1 MTQNGRR
8 RTRLRHPL
16 TVVGMPRERFDLV
29 IVGMGSAGMTAAEFA
44 ATLPIKVCGVERD
57 RVGGDCLWT
66 GCVPSKALLSSA
78 KAAHTM
84 RHADRYGLAASAPV
98 IDRARV
104 WARVRAVQ
112 EQLAATTDAPEHFTA
127 KGIELRFGQ
136 ATLTSATTMTV
147 GEEELEAKHILL
159 CTGGRPAV
167 PPIPGLEE
175 AGYLT
180 SETLFELT
188 DPPASIVIIGG
199 GPIAIELA
207 QAFVRLDIAVT
218 VLQDMPGILPRED
231 PELVALLTARLR
243 EEGVDLQLGTR
254 AERVERDAE
263 GMRVVH
269 AGDRRFR
276 AEAILVATGR
286 APDVEG
292 LGLEA
297 LGVDVARQ
305 GITVD
310 DGQRTSLKSVWAAG
324 DAAGGYLFTHAA
336 GFEAAR
342 AVRNML
348 FPGTADDEVLV
359 PWATFT
365 DPELAHVG
373 MTEAEAVERFGAGG
387 VEVHRHDLATSD
399 RARAEGAEL
408 GQIVVVTHKGRIV
421 GGHALAP
428 SAGELIHELALAVKD
443 STKLTELAGLVHVYP
458 TISLGIQQLA
468 AQASYAAAQRYRFLV
483 RSSA

>member
-1 MTQNGRR
+1 MSRAR
-8 RTRLRHPL
+8 Y
-16 TVVGMPRERFDLV
+16 DLV

-44 ATLPIKVCGVERD
+44 ATLPIKVCAIERD

-66 GCVPSKALLSSA
+66 GCVPSKALLASA

-84 RHADRYGLAASAPV
+84 RHADRYGLIADEPQV
-98 IDRARV
+98 DRARV
-104 WARVRAVQ
+104 WERVRAVQ
-112 EQLAATTDAPEHFTA
+112 AQLAATTDAPERFTA
-127 KGIELRFGQ
+127 KGIELRFGE
-136 ATLTSATTMTV
+136 ATLTAPGTITV
-147 GEEELEAKHILL
+147 GGEELEAKHVLL

-188 DPPASIVIIGG
+188 DPPASVVIIGG
-199 GPIAIELA
+199 GPIAVELA
-207 QAFVRLDIAVT
+207 QAFTRLSMAVT
-218 VLQDMPGILPRED
+218 VLQGPPRILPRED
-231 PELVALLTARLR
+231 PELVALLTAQLR
-243 EEGVDLQLGTR
+243 EEGVDLQLGVR
-254 AERVERDAE
+254 AERVEVEPD
-263 GMRVVH
+263 GTKVVH
-269 AGDRRFR
+269 AGDRAFR
-276 AEAILVATGR
+276 AEAILVAAGR
-286 APDVEG
+286 APNVEG

-297 LGVDVARQ
+297 VAVDVATP

-310 DGQRTSLKSVWAAG
+310 DGQRTSVKSVWAAG
-324 DAAGGYLFTHAA
+324 DVSGGHLFTHAA

-342 AVRNML
+342 AVRNMV

-365 DPELAHVG
+365 DPELAHAG
-373 MTEAEAVERFGAGG
+373 LTEAEAIERFGAAD
-387 VEVHRHDLATSD
+387 VEVHRHHLRDSD
-399 RARAEGAEL
+399 RARAEGAGD

-428 SAGELIHELALAVKD
+428 AAGELIHELALAIREKQ
-443 STKLTELAGLVHVYP
+443 KLTDLASLVHVYP

-468 AQASYAAAQRYRFLV
+468 AEASYAAVQRYRFLV
-483 RSSA
+483 RSSARGSASL